1 MVGVARTP
9 AHCGEVGCVGGRR
22 DVAERGMRS
31 ALIVVSDPAGNRLA
45 RMIETEEQALVE
57 KFVAHAAVEALAESV
72 LHRLPRRDEMPD
84 DPVILRP
91 AEHGVRRELSSVV
104 RDDHAGFAASLDQRR
119 QLARH
124 ASAGN
129 RDVGDR
135 RQALPRHVVDDVQ
148 DAEAATAGELVVDKI
163 QRPAGVGR
171 RLDQDRRPRSCG
183 APTRPTLADRKAL
196 FAIEAIDAVD
206 PRGLAILPQ

>member
-9 AHCGEVGCVGGRR
+9 AHCGEVGCVGGWR

-91 AEHGVRRELSSVV
+91 CTSSRASTESCSAKLAAEGSVV
-104 RDDHAGFAASLDQRR
+104 FAKACE
-119 QLARH
+119 LA
-124 ASAGN
+124 
-129 RDVGDR
+129 
-135 RQALPRHVVDDVQ
+135 L
-148 DAEAATAGELVVDKI
+148 
-163 QRPAGVGR
+163 
-171 RLDQDRRPRSCG
+171 
-183 APTRPTLADRKAL
+183 
-196 FAIEAIDAVD
+196 
-206 PRGLAILPQ
+206 